1 MRQSNDML
9 GFGSGHI
16 QTKHIVSKGSVLTTL
31 ASIAA
36 FGLSGCTGFIADQI
50 VKPQNSRVA
59 DMFTGYRETLL
70 TAGIEPVD
78 FETSVGTISAYQW
91 QARPIELATQ
101 ASISENDDGSFQG
114 SFVLKFNWDPNEPPD
129 VESLGTIVLLH
140 GHAMSKEPMMTWASL
155 FVDAGFDAVVPD
167 LPGHGA
173 SVERPVTFGAV
184 ESLAIGELVEQLKG
198 QGAQQPIILFGVS
211 LGASTAVLAAA
222 DSEAISAVIG
232 ISPYDDPRV
241 VIPRFRRW
249 APWWAKLFVSERRLL
264 NAVETADDRAGFDYA
279 DTIISEHIDESFN
292 IPTLLLASGDDQ
304 LVPASQTRKAAERSD
319 VISFI
324 EVANAGDHVL
334 FSGDLG
340 ARCREV
346 MPWLGYTLSLE
357 LLRNPCRQLQTF
369 QNIMEAHGPA
379 KGAN

>member
-1 MRQSNDML
+1 M
-9 GFGSGHI
+9 
-16 QTKHIVSKGSVLTTL
+16 SKGSVLTTL

-101 ASISENDDGSFQG
+101 TSISENDDGSFQG

-249 APWWAKLFVSERRLL
+249 APWWAKL
-264 NAVETADDRAGFDYA
+264 
-279 DTIISEHIDESFN
+279 
-292 IPTLLLASGDDQ
+292 
-304 LVPASQTRKAAERSD
+304 
-319 VISFI
+319 
-324 EVANAGDHVL
+324 
-334 FSGDLG
+334 
-340 ARCREV
+340 
-346 MPWLGYTLSLE
+346 
-357 LLRNPCRQLQTF
+357 
-369 QNIMEAHGPA
+369 
-379 KGAN
+379 